1 MRRKALVAAVTG
13 FIGCSAAAPLAAQ
26 NYPVKSIRFIIP
38 FPPGGGTDLFGRLL
52 GQKISEAWGHQVIID
67 SRPGAQ
73 GSLGTAQAARAAP
86 DGYTLLLAQ
95 TGPFTINPFIY
106 KNVGYD
112 PIKDFN
118 AVSLGTEQPYLAV
131 VHPSVPAR
139 TLKELATLAR
149 TQPGKMSFASSS
161 SIAQLVGELFKLV
174 THSDILHIP
183 YKGAGGAA
191 FDLLAGNVDL
201 MFSTPTAS
209 MPHVVAGKLRA
220 LAITSTSRNPN
231 LPDVPTSKEA
241 GFPEFEVTGWYG
253 IAVPAATPRDVI
265 LRLNAEISRILALP
279 DVKER
284 LDSGG
289 LSASPSS
296 PEQFE
301 ALIKRD
307 YDRWGKVVK
316 TIGMSA
322 N

>member
-26 NYPVKSIRFIIP
+26 NYPVKPIRFIIP

-52 GQKISEAWGHQVIID
+52 AQKISETWGHQVIVD
-67 SRPGAQ
+67 TRPGAQ

-118 AVSLGTEQPYLAV
+118 AVSLGTEQPYLVV

-139 TLKELATLAR
+139 TLKELATLAKA
-149 TQPGKMSFASSS
+149 QPGKMSFASSS

-183 YKGAGGAA
+183 YKGAGGAS

-231 LPDVPTSKEA
+231 LPDVPTSKES
-241 GFPEFEVTGWYG
+241 GFPEFEATGWYG
-253 IAVPAATPRDVI
+253 ISVPASTPRDVI
-265 LRLNAEISRILALP
+265 FRLNAEISRVLALP
-279 DVKER
+279 EVKVR

-289 LSASPSS
+289 LNASPSS
-296 PEQFE
+296 PEQFA

-316 TIGMSA
+316 SIGMSA
-322 N
+322 D

>member
-1 MRRKALVAAVTG
+1 MRRKALLAAVTG
-13 FIGCSAAAPLAAQ
+13 FIGWSAVTPLAAQ
-26 NYPVKSIRFIIP
+26 NYPVKPIRFIIP

-52 GQKISEAWGHQVIID
+52 AQKISEAWGHQVIVD

-73 GSLGTAQAARAAP
+73 GSLGTAQAARAEP

-118 AVSLGTEQPYLAV
+118 AVSLGTDQPYLVV

-139 TLKELATLAR
+139 TLKELAMLAK
-149 TQPGKMSFASSS
+149 TQPGKMSYASSS

-174 THSDILHIP
+174 TRSDILHIP
-183 YKGAGGAA
+183 YKGAGGAT

-209 MPHVVAGKLRA
+209 IPHVVARKLRA
-220 LAITSTSRNPN
+220 LAITSTSRDPN
-231 LPDVPTSKEA
+231 LPDIPTSKES
-241 GFPEFEVTGWYG
+241 GFPEFEATGWYG
-253 IAVPAATPRDVI
+253 ISVPASTPRYII
-265 LRLNAEISRILALP
+265 LSLNAEISRVLSLP
-279 DVKER
+279 DVKVR
-284 LDSGG
+284 LARGG
-289 LSASPSS
+289 LNASSSS
-296 PEQFE
+296 PEHFAE
-301 ALIKRD
+301 LIKRD

-316 TIGMSA
+316 SIGMSA
-322 N
+322 D